1 MTKEK
6 VVKKLETIFIK
17 LKKAVDFTAVTGVF
31 YILLYQVK
39 GLRTFCREVCK
50 YLINWGVNIELVSFK
65 NLYFSWEKFFR
76 LAIVSWIVLSVIL
89 LIVRIICDLRLKKK
103 TGNTRFEEI
112 LFRYLQDTAVSR
124 CFLVTGKWGSGKTY
138 EVNRFFERYY
148 RYSNTKV
155 YRISCFGLS
164 TRKELVEEINGIIEQ
179 GDESVY
185 ALLIKML
192 QYLPVIG
199 DAANKFLKKSYTYAS
214 AKKGSVFIFDD
225 FERIT
230 SRPLIGGYEKKIYHQ
245 SPGLLS
251 GSSEMKEFDQI
262 KREFQ
267 SVEWAFSKVEDFY
280 SNNATR
286 EDFDKYI
293 ALIGL
298 INELTESCGM
308 KVIIVCNSDMLGEK
322 FVHDVLRSKLNCVEY
337 KKVITP
343 AVQASVLDQM
353 LEEKILEGKILEDK
367 EKQECIGGYLK
378 AVREQL
384 DAIKLNARFMD
395 MRLFRSLLEAF
406 TDTAARLPKETL
418 TMEFLNA
425 LFNSIMITHLFYYRN
440 AVAELDWF
448 VNGANL
454 LFLLR
459 LFSFSEAVPSF
470 IRVNGSTEEIKWVDV
485 RISGYWILNLSMPEE
500 GAAICEEWKQYRYT
514 QLESKIV
521 QNPLQ
526 LEPEEDCGLM
536 HVLYCEREMEERDL
550 ETAVKESHIRNAL
563 REYDFSRTEA
573 VQEALDMVN
582 RVFHKNIFKVL
593 YQSFQD
599 ALFEV
604 LSEGRAGG
612 TVAGDGILYRQYNEF
627 IKKKAADG
635 EGIE

>member
-6 VVKKLETIFIK
+6 TGKKLETILMK
-17 LKKAVDFTAVTGVF
+17 LKKAADFTAVIGVF
-31 YILLYQVK
+31 YILLFQIQA
-39 GLRTFCREVCK
+39 LRTFCREVCK

-138 EVNRFFERYY
+138 EVNRFFDQYY
-148 RYSNTKV
+148 RYSRTKV
-155 YRISCFGLS
+155 YRVSCFGLS
-164 TRKELVEEINGIIEQ
+164 TRKDLVEEINHIIEQ
-179 GDESVY
+179 GDESIY

-367 EKQECIGGYLK
+367 EKQKRIGGYLK

-454 LFLLR
+454 AFLLR

-470 IRVNGSTEEIKWVDV
+470 VRVNDSAEEIKWVDV

-500 GAAICEEWKQYRYT
+500 EAAICEEWKRYRYT

-521 QNPLQ
+521 QNPRL
-526 LEPEEDCGLM
+526 LEPEEDCGLI
-536 HVLYCEREMEERDL
+536 HVLYCEREVEDMKLVTSVEEF
-550 ETAVKESHIRNAL
+550 HIRGAL
-563 REYDFSRTEA
+563 REYDLSSTEA
-573 VQEALDMVN
+573 VQGALDMVN
-582 RVFHKNIFKVL
+582 RIFNKHKFSYI

-599 ALFEV
+599 ILFEV
-604 LSEGRAGG
+604 LSEGKAGG
-612 TVAGDGILYRQYNEF
+612 TVAGEGYFYEAYNEF
-627 IKKKAADG
+627 IKKKQLTG
-635 EGIE
+635 KG

>member
-76 LAIVSWIVLSVIL
+76 LAIVIWIVLSVIL

-103 TGNTRFEEI
+103 TGNTRFEES

-138 EVNRFFERYY
+138 EVNRFFDRFY

-179 GDESVY
+179 GDESIY

-343 AVQASVLDQM
+343 AVQASVLEKM
-353 LEEKILEGKILEDK
+353 LEEKMLEEKILEDK
-367 EKQECIGGYLK
+367 EKQKRIGGYLK
-378 AVREQL
+378 AVRDRL

-418 TMEFLNA
+418 TMDFLNA

>member
-6 VVKKLETIFIK
+6 TGKKLETILMK
-17 LKKAVDFTAVTGVF
+17 LKKAADFTAVIGVF
-31 YILLYQVK
+31 YILLFQIQA
-39 GLRTFCREVCK
+39 LRSLCRAVCQ
-50 YLINWGVNIELVSFK
+50 YFINWGLNADLVLFK
-65 NLYFSWEKFFR
+65 NLYFLLEKFFR
-76 LAIVSWIVLSVIL
+76 LAILFWIILSVIMFL
-89 LIVRIICDLRLKKK
+89 VRIFCDRKLKKE
-103 TGNTRFEEI
+103 TGNTRFEES

-138 EVNRFFERYY
+138 EVNRFFDQYY
-148 RYSNTKV
+148 RYSRTKV
-155 YRISCFGLS
+155 YRVSCFGLS
-164 TRKELVEEINGIIEQ
+164 TRKDLVEEINHIIEQ
-179 GDESVY
+179 GDESIY

-367 EKQECIGGYLK
+367 EKQKRIGGYLK

-454 LFLLR
+454 AFLLR

-470 IRVNGSTEEIKWVDV
+470 VRVNDSAEEIKWVDV

-500 GAAICEEWKQYRYT
+500 EAICEEWKRYRYT

-521 QNPLQ
+521 QNPRL
-526 LEPEEDCGLM
+526 LEPEEDCGLI
-536 HVLYCEREMEERDL
+536 HVLYCEREVEDMNLVTSVGEF
-550 ETAVKESHIRNAL
+550 HIRGAL
-563 REYDFSRTEA
+563 REYDLSRIEA
-573 VQEALDMVN
+573 VQGALDMVN
-582 RVFHKNIFKVL
+582 RIFNKHKFSYI

-599 ALFEV
+599 ILFEV
-604 LSEGRAGG
+604 LSEGKAGG
-612 TVAGDGILYRQYNEF
+612 TVAGEGYFYEAYNEF
-627 IKKKAADG
+627 IKKKQLTG
-635 EGIE
+635 KG

>member
-6 VVKKLETIFIK
+6 TGKKLETILMK
-17 LKKAVDFTAVTGVF
+17 LKKAADFTAVIGVF
-31 YILLYQVK
+31 YILLFQIQA
-39 GLRTFCREVCK
+39 LRSLCRAVCQ
-50 YLINWGVNIELVSFK
+50 YFINWGLNADLVLFK
-65 NLYFSWEKFFR
+65 NLYFLLEKFFR
-76 LAIVSWIVLSVIL
+76 LAILFWIILSVIMFL
-89 LIVRIICDLRLKKK
+89 VRIFCDRKLKKE
-103 TGNTRFEEI
+103 TGNTRFEES

-138 EVNRFFERYY
+138 EVNRFFDQYY
-148 RYSNTKV
+148 RYSRTKV
-155 YRISCFGLS
+155 YRVSCFGLS
-164 TRKELVEEINGIIEQ
+164 TRKDLVEEINHIIEQ
-179 GDESVY
+179 GDESIY

-367 EKQECIGGYLK
+367 EKQKRIGGYLK

-454 LFLLR
+454 AFLLR

-470 IRVNGSTEEIKWVDV
+470 VRVNDSAEEIKWVDV

-500 GAAICEEWKQYRYT
+500 EAAICEEWKRYRYT

-521 QNPLQ
+521 QNPRL
-526 LEPEEDCGLM
+526 LEPEEDCGLI
-536 HVLYCEREMEERDL
+536 HVLYCEREVEDMKLVTSVEEF
-550 ETAVKESHIRNAL
+550 HIRGAL
-563 REYDFSRTEA
+563 REYDLSSTEA
-573 VQEALDMVN
+573 VQGALDMVN
-582 RVFHKNIFKVL
+582 RIFNKHKFSYI

-599 ALFEV
+599 ILFEV
-604 LSEGRAGG
+604 LSEGKAGG
-612 TVAGDGILYRQYNEF
+612 TVAGEGYFYEAYNEF
-627 IKKKAADG
+627 IKKKQLTG
-635 EGIE
+635 KG

>member
-76 LAIVSWIVLSVIL
+76 LAIVIWIVLSVIL

-103 TGNTRFEEI
+103 TGNTRFEES

-138 EVNRFFERYY
+138 EVNRFFDRFY

-179 GDESVY
+179 GDESIY

-343 AVQASVLDQM
+343 AVQASVLEKM
-353 LEEKILEGKILEDK
+353 LEEKMLEEKILEDK
-367 EKQECIGGYLK
+367 EKQKRIGGYLK
-378 AVREQL
+378 AVRDRL

-425 LFNSIMITHLFYYRN
+425 LFNSIMITHLFTIAMRLQSLTGLSTGPILRFY
-440 AVAELDWF
+440 F
-448 VNGANL
+448 GCF
-454 LFLLR
+454 LFQRRFLR
-459 LFSFSEAVPSF
+459 LF
-470 IRVNGSTEEIKWVDV
+470 G
-485 RISGYWILNLSMPEE
+485 
-500 GAAICEEWKQYRYT
+500 
-514 QLESKIV
+514 
-521 QNPLQ
+521 
-526 LEPEEDCGLM
+526 
-536 HVLYCEREMEERDL
+536 
-550 ETAVKESHIRNAL
+550 
-563 REYDFSRTEA
+563 
-573 VQEALDMVN
+573 
-582 RVFHKNIFKVL
+582 
-593 YQSFQD
+593 
-599 ALFEV
+599 
-604 LSEGRAGG
+604 
-612 TVAGDGILYRQYNEF
+612 
-627 IKKKAADG
+627 
-635 EGIE
+635 

>member
-103 TGNTRFEEI
+103 TGNTRFEES

-138 EVNRFFERYY
+138 EVNRFFDQYY
-148 RYSNTKV
+148 RYSRTKV
-155 YRISCFGLS
+155 YRVSCFGLS
-164 TRKELVEEINGIIEQ
+164 TRKDLVEEINHIIEQ
-179 GDESVY
+179 GDESFY
-185 ALLIKML
+185 ALIIKIL
-192 QYLPVIG
+192 QFLPVIG
-199 DAANKFLKKSYTYAS
+199 DAVNKFLKKSYSYTS

-230 SRPLIGGYEKKIYHQ
+230 SRTIIGNYERKIYHQ
-245 SPGLLS
+245 SPRLLGDVS
-251 GSSEMKEFDQI
+251 NAKEFDQI
-262 KREFQ
+262 KKEFQ
-267 SVEWAFSKVEDFY
+267 SVERAFSKVEDFY
-280 SNNATR
+280 SNNALR

-293 ALIGL
+293 ALTGL
-298 INELTESCGM
+298 INELIESCGM

-343 AVQASVLDQM
+343 AVQASVLDQV
-353 LEEKILEGKILEDK
+353 LEEKILDDEN
-367 EKQECIGGYLK
+367 KQERIKQYLK
-378 AVREQL
+378 AVRNQM
-384 DAIKLNARFMD
+384 DGIRLNDRFMD
-395 MRLFRSLLEAF
+395 MRLFRILLEAF
-406 TDTAARLPKETL
+406 TDTAALFTKDVL
-418 TMEFLNA
+418 TTDFLNS
-425 LFNSIMITHLFYYRN
+425 LFNSIMIMHLCYYRN
-440 AVAELDWF
+440 AVTELDWF

-454 LFLLR
+454 EFLLR
-459 LFSFSEAVPSF
+459 LFSLSEEIPLLV
-470 IRVNGSTEEIKWVDV
+470 RVDGSAKEIKWVDASV
-485 RISGYWILNLSMPEE
+485 SGYWILNLSTPDDT
-500 GAAICEEWKQYRYT
+500 AAIYEGWKQYRYA

-521 QNPLQ
+521 QNPMQ

-536 HVLYCEREMEERDL
+536 QVLYCERELEERDI
-550 ETAVKESHIRNAL
+550 ETCVNESHLRGAL
-563 REYDFSRTEA
+563 EGYDCSRIEV
-573 VQEALDMVN
+573 VQGVLDMVN
-582 RVFHKNIFKVL
+582 RIFNKHKFSYI

-599 ALFEV
+599 VLFEV
-604 LSEGRAGG
+604 LSEGKAGG
-612 TVAGDGILYRQYNEF
+612 TVAGEGYFYEAYNEF
-627 IKKKAADG
+627 IKKKQLTG
-635 EGIE
+635 KG

>member
-17 LKKAVDFTAVTGVF
+17 LKKTVDFTAIIGVF
-31 YILLYQVK
+31 YILLYQIK

-50 YLINWGVNIELVSFK
+50 YLINWGVNMELVSFK
-65 NLYFSWEKFFR
+65 NLYFSGEEFFR
-76 LAIVSWIVLSVIL
+76 LAIVIWIVLSVFL

-103 TGNTRFEEI
+103 TGNTRFEES

-138 EVNRFFERYY
+138 EVNRFFDRYY
-148 RYSNTKV
+148 GYSNTKV

-251 GSSEMKEFDQI
+251 GSSGMKEFDQI

-280 SNNATR
+280 SNNAMR

-343 AVQASVLDQM
+343 AVQASVLDQIW
-353 LEEKILEGKILEDK
+353 EEKILEDK
-367 EKQECIGGYLK
+367 EKQERIGRYLK
-378 AVREQL
+378 ALRDQL
-384 DAIKLNARFMD
+384 DAVELNVRFMD

-418 TMEFLNA
+418 TMDFLNA

-563 REYDFSRTEA
+563 REYDLSSTEA
-573 VQEALDMVN
+573 VQGALDMVN
-582 RVFHKNIFKVL
+582 RIFNKHKFSYI

-599 ALFEV
+599 VLFEV
-604 LSEGRAGG
+604 LSEGKAGG
-612 TVAGDGILYRQYNEF
+612 TVAGEGYFYEAYNEF
-627 IKKKAADG
+627 IKKKQLTG
-635 EGIE
+635 KG

>member
-1 MTKEK
+1 
-6 VVKKLETIFIK
+6 
-17 LKKAVDFTAVTGVF
+17 
-31 YILLYQVK
+31 
-39 GLRTFCREVCK
+39 
-50 YLINWGVNIELVSFK
+50 
-65 NLYFSWEKFFR
+65 
-76 LAIVSWIVLSVIL
+76 
-89 LIVRIICDLRLKKK
+89 
-103 TGNTRFEEI
+103 
-112 LFRYLQDTAVSR
+112 
-124 CFLVTGKWGSGKTY
+124 
-138 EVNRFFERYY
+138 
-148 RYSNTKV
+148 
-155 YRISCFGLS
+155 
-164 TRKELVEEINGIIEQ
+164 
-179 GDESVY
+179 
-185 ALLIKML
+185 
-192 QYLPVIG
+192 
-199 DAANKFLKKSYTYAS
+199 
-214 AKKGSVFIFDD
+214 
-225 FERIT
+225 
-230 SRPLIGGYEKKIYHQ
+230 
-245 SPGLLS
+245 
-251 GSSEMKEFDQI
+251 
-262 KREFQ
+262 
-267 SVEWAFSKVEDFY
+267 
-280 SNNATR
+280 
-286 EDFDKYI
+286 
-293 ALIGL
+293 
-298 INELTESCGM
+298 M